1 MKKKTIIET
10 LLVGGIAYLATGVA
24 AIDYACKKRVIKKE
38 EEKPLNER
46 IQAILPW
53 LEQQTFLD
61 YEVNSLDNLKLKAKL
76 LKADQP
82 SHKVLI
88 AVHGYRGYNFKQ
100 YALYLQFYHNLG
112 FHILL
117 PNNRAHGDSEGTYI
131 GFGWLDRLDIK
142 QWIKKMKEEF
152 GDDIQIVLHGISM
165 GSATVLM
172 ASGDDDLDDSVK
184 CIISDCGFTSV
195 NDELK
200 YKLDQIHIPTHL
212 VLSAANLLSE
222 KRAGYK
228 FKDASTLKQV
238 EKSHTPTLF
247 IHGDKDTY
255 VPTYMVY
262 KLYNACPAPKD
273 LLIVEGAGHAES
285 YFVNQKLCEKTISHF
300 IDKYVK

>member
-1 MKKKTIIET
+1 MKKKTIIESIV
-10 LLVGGIAYLATGVA
+10 VGGIAYLAMGVA
-24 AIDYACKKRVIKKE
+24 MIDYACKKRINQKQ
-38 EEKPLNER
+38 KPLDSR
-46 IQAILPW
+46 IQEVLPW
-53 LEQQTFLD
+53 LKQQTFID
-61 YEVNSLDNLKLKAKL
+61 YEITSLDGLKLKAKL
-76 LKADQP
+76 LKSEKP

-112 FHILL
+112 FNILL

-142 QWIKKMKEEF
+142 QWIKKMKEDF
-152 GDDIQIVLHGISM
+152 GNDIQIVLHGISM

-172 ASGDDDLDDSVK
+172 ASGDDDLDESVK

-200 YKLDQIHIPTHL
+200 YNLDQKHIPSHL
-212 VLSAANLLSE
+212 VLSSANLLSE

-247 IHGDKDTY
+247 IHGDRDTY

-262 KLYNACPAPKD
+262 KLYNACPAEKD

-285 YFVNQKLCEKTISHF
+285 YFINQKLCEKTITEF
-300 IDKYVK
+300 INKYVI